1 MRVLVIDDDVAIQE
15 FIQFALEDEGHQVRC
30 ASNGLVGLAEVAAF
44 APEVILLDMN
54 MPVMNGWEFARAYAA
69 MESRQYPAPI
79 IVLTAAGDAPE
90 RARQLA
96 AMGYLGKPFDLQ
108 ELTDRVH
115 QIGAVGGGGS
125 AQP

>member
-1 MRVLVIDDDVAIQE
+1 MTTSE
-15 FIQFALEDEGHQVRC
+15 FRSSSSSPSRTRGTRVRC
-30 ASNGLVGLAEVAAF
+30 ASNGLVGLAEVVAF

-54 MPVMNGWEFARAYAA
+54 MRVMNGWEFARAYGM
-69 MESRQYPAPI
+69 MESPPDPAPI

-108 ELTDRVH
+108 ELTNRVE
-115 QIGAVGGGGS
+115 QIRAGGGGES
-125 AQP
+125 ARA